1 MDDDFKEAA
10 EFHGHTC
17 PGLAIGYRIAK
28 YVKEHY
34 PRSQDEELVCIAE
47 NKSCSIDAI
56 QFMLGCTAGKGNL
69 LFKDYGKQAFTFYSR
84 DKNKALRIYFRGG
97 ILKGMDELRQKMV
110 QGELG
115 PEDRERMAAF
125 RSQATEKVL
134 SARDEDILTVEEV
147 DIPAPEKARIHPSL
161 KCEECGEEFMEIL
174 GRTAGERCSARA
186 ALNGWCA
193 EELDIGGIAQSLSQ
207 EQNRIIKGKR

>member
-97 ILKGMDELRQKMV
+97 ILKGMDELRQKMAR
-110 QGELG
+110 GELG

-134 SARDEDILTVEEV
+134 SARDEDILTVVEV

-174 GRTAGERCSARA
+174 GRTAGGKVLCKGCFERLVC
-186 ALNGWCA
+186 
-193 EELDIGGIAQSLSQ
+193 
-207 EQNRIIKGKR
+207 

>member
-10 EFHGHTC
+10 EFHGHIC
-17 PGLAIGYRIAK
+17 PGIAIGYRIAK

-47 NKSCSIDAI
+47 NKPCSIDAI

-97 ILKGMDELRQKMV
+97 ILKGMDELRQKMAR
-110 QGELG
+110 GELG
-115 PEDRERMAAF
+115 PEDRERMTAF

-174 GRTAGERCSARA
+174 GRTAGGKVLCKGCFERLVC
-186 ALNGWCA
+186 
-193 EELDIGGIAQSLSQ
+193 
-207 EQNRIIKGKR
+207 

>member
-134 SARDEDILTVEEV
+134 SARDEDILKIEEV
-147 DIPAPEKARIHPSL
+147 DIPAPEKARIYPSL

-174 GRTAGERCSARA
+174 GRTAGGKVLCKGCFERLVC
-186 ALNGWCA
+186 
-193 EELDIGGIAQSLSQ
+193 
-207 EQNRIIKGKR
+207 

>member
-10 EFHGHTC
+10 EFHGHIC
-17 PGLAIGYRIAK
+17 PGIAIGYRIAK

-69 LFKDYGKQAFTFYSR
+69 LFRDYGKQAFTFYSR
-84 DKNKALRIYFRGG
+84 NKNKALRIYFRGG
-97 ILKGMDELRQKMV
+97 ILKGMDELRQKMAR
-110 QGELG
+110 GELG

-134 SARDEDILTVEEV
+134 SARDEDILKIEEV
-147 DIPAPEKARIHPSL
+147 DIPAPEKARIYPSQ

-174 GRTAGERCSARA
+174 GRTAGGKVLCKSCFERLVC
-186 ALNGWCA
+186 
-193 EELDIGGIAQSLSQ
+193 
-207 EQNRIIKGKR
+207 

>member
-115 PEDRERMAAF
+115 PEDRVRMAAF

-174 GRTAGERCSARA
+174 GRTAGGKVLCKSCFERLVC
-186 ALNGWCA
+186 
-193 EELDIGGIAQSLSQ
+193 
-207 EQNRIIKGKR
+207 

>member
-97 ILKGMDELRQKMV
+97 ILKGMDELRQKMAR
-110 QGELG
+110 GELS

-174 GRTAGERCSARA
+174 GRTAGGKVLCKSCFERLVC
-186 ALNGWCA
+186 
-193 EELDIGGIAQSLSQ
+193 
-207 EQNRIIKGKR
+207 

>member
-97 ILKGMDELRQKMV
+97 ILKGMDELRQKMAR
-110 QGELG
+110 GELG

-147 DIPAPEKARIHPSL
+147 DIPAPEKAKVYPSL

-174 GRTAGERCSARA
+174 GRTAGGKVLCKSCFERLVC
-186 ALNGWCA
+186 
-193 EELDIGGIAQSLSQ
+193 
-207 EQNRIIKGKR
+207 

>member
-97 ILKGMDELRQKMV
+97 ILKGMDELRQKMAR
-110 QGELG
+110 GELG

-134 SARDEDILTVEEV
+134 SARDEDILKIEEV
-147 DIPAPEKARIHPSL
+147 DIPAPEKARIYPSL

-174 GRTAGERCSARA
+174 GRTAGGKVLCKGCFERLVC
-186 ALNGWCA
+186 
-193 EELDIGGIAQSLSQ
+193 
-207 EQNRIIKGKR
+207 

>member
-161 KCEECGEEFMEIL
+161 KCEECGEEFMEVL
-174 GRTAGERCSARA
+174 GRTAEGKVLCKDCFERLVR
-186 ALNGWCA
+186 
-193 EELDIGGIAQSLSQ
+193 
-207 EQNRIIKGKR
+207 

>member
-10 EFHGHTC
+10 EFHGHIC
-17 PGLAIGYRIAK
+17 PGIAIGYRIAK

-69 LFKDYGKQAFTFYSR
+69 LFRDYGKQAFTFYSR
-84 DKNKALRIYFRGG
+84 NKNKALRIYFRGG

-134 SARDEDILTVEEV
+134 SARDEDILKIEEV
-147 DIPAPEKARIHPSL
+147 DIPAPEKARIYPSQ

-174 GRTAGERCSARA
+174 GRTAGGKVLCKGCFERLVC
-186 ALNGWCA
+186 
-193 EELDIGGIAQSLSQ
+193 
-207 EQNRIIKGKR
+207 

>member
-125 RSQATEKVL
+125 RSQATDKVL

-174 GRTAGERCSARA
+174 GRTAGGKVLCKSCFERLVC
-186 ALNGWCA
+186 
-193 EELDIGGIAQSLSQ
+193 
-207 EQNRIIKGKR
+207 

>member
-97 ILKGMDELRQKMV
+97 ILKGMDELRQKMA

-115 PEDRERMAAF
+115 PEDRERMTAF

-134 SARDEDILTVEEV
+134 SARYEDILTVEEV

-174 GRTAGERCSARA
+174 GRTAGGKVLCKGCFERLVC
-186 ALNGWCA
+186 
-193 EELDIGGIAQSLSQ
+193 
-207 EQNRIIKGKR
+207 

>member
-10 EFHGHTC
+10 EFHGHIC
-17 PGLAIGYRIAK
+17 PGIAIGYRIAK

-47 NKSCSIDAI
+47 NKSCSIDVI

-97 ILKGMDELRQKMV
+97 ILKGMDELRQKMAR
-110 QGELG
+110 GELG

-174 GRTAGERCSARA
+174 GRTAGGKVLCKSCFERLVC
-186 ALNGWCA
+186 
-193 EELDIGGIAQSLSQ
+193 
-207 EQNRIIKGKR
+207 

>member
-10 EFHGHTC
+10 EFHGHIC
-17 PGLAIGYRIAK
+17 PGIAIGYRIAK

-97 ILKGMDELRQKMV
+97 ILKGMDELRQKMAR
-110 QGELG
+110 GELG
-115 PEDRERMAAF
+115 PEDRERMTAF

-134 SARDEDILTVEEV
+134 SARDEDILTVVEV

-174 GRTAGERCSARA
+174 GRTAGGKVLCKGCFERLVC
-186 ALNGWCA
+186 
-193 EELDIGGIAQSLSQ
+193 
-207 EQNRIIKGKR
+207 

>member
-97 ILKGMDELRQKMV
+97 ILKGMDELRQKMAR
-110 QGELG
+110 GELG

-174 GRTAGERCSARA
+174 GRTAGGKVLCKSCFERLVCWSWTSRCSKAGSPRKP
-186 ALNGWCA
+186 NC
-193 EELDIGGIAQSLSQ
+193 
-207 EQNRIIKGKR
+207 

>member
-10 EFHGHTC
+10 EFHGHIC
-17 PGLAIGYRIAK
+17 PGIAIGYRIAK

-47 NKSCSIDAI
+47 NKSCSVDAI

-147 DIPAPEKARIHPSL
+147 DIPAPEKARIYPSL

-174 GRTAGERCSARA
+174 GRTAGGKVLC
-186 ALNGWCA
+186 
-193 EELDIGGIAQSLSQ
+193 
-207 EQNRIIKGKR
+207 KGCFKRLVC

>member
-10 EFHGHTC
+10 EFHGHIC
-17 PGLAIGYRIAK
+17 PGIAIGYRIAK

-97 ILKGMDELRQKMV
+97 ILKGMDELRQKMAR
-110 QGELG
+110 GELG

-174 GRTAGERCSARA
+174 GRTAGGKVLCKGCFERLVC
-186 ALNGWCA
+186 
-193 EELDIGGIAQSLSQ
+193 
-207 EQNRIIKGKR
+207 

>member
-110 QGELG
+110 RGELG

-174 GRTAGERCSARA
+174 GRTAGGKVLCKGCFERLVC
-186 ALNGWCA
+186 
-193 EELDIGGIAQSLSQ
+193 
-207 EQNRIIKGKR
+207 

>member
-10 EFHGHTC
+10 EFHGHIC
-17 PGLAIGYRIAK
+17 PGIAIGYRIAK

-69 LFKDYGKQAFTFYSR
+69 LFRDYGKQAFTFYSR
-84 DKNKALRIYFRGG
+84 NKNKALRIYFRGG
-97 ILKGMDELRQKMV
+97 ILKGMDELRQKMAR
-110 QGELG
+110 GELG

-134 SARDEDILTVEEV
+134 SVRDEDILKIEEV
-147 DIPAPEKARIHPSL
+147 DIPAPEKARIYPSL

-174 GRTAGERCSARA
+174 GRTAGGKVLCKGCFERLVC
-186 ALNGWCA
+186 
-193 EELDIGGIAQSLSQ
+193 
-207 EQNRIIKGKR
+207 

>member
-97 ILKGMDELRQKMV
+97 ILKGMDELRQKMAR
-110 QGELG
+110 GELG

-174 GRTAGERCSARA
+174 GRTAGGKVLCKGCFERLVC
-186 ALNGWCA
+186 
-193 EELDIGGIAQSLSQ
+193 
-207 EQNRIIKGKR
+207 

>member
-174 GRTAGERCSARA
+174 GRTAGGKVLCKSCFEAKK
-186 ALNGWCA
+186 
-193 EELDIGGIAQSLSQ
+193 LS
-207 EQNRIIKGKR
+207 ISTSISDPKVDCG

>member
-10 EFHGHTC
+10 EFHGHIC
-17 PGLAIGYRIAK
+17 PGIAIGYRIAK

-97 ILKGMDELRQKMV
+97 ILKGMDELRQKMAR
-110 QGELG
+110 GELG

-174 GRTAGERCSARA
+174 GRTAGGKVLCKGCFER
-186 ALNGWCA
+186 LVG
-193 EELDIGGIAQSLSQ
+193 
-207 EQNRIIKGKR
+207 

>member
-10 EFHGHTC
+10 EFHGHIC
-17 PGLAIGYRIAK
+17 PGIAIGYRIAK

-47 NKSCSIDAI
+47 NKSCSVDAI
-56 QFMLGCTAGKGNL
+56 QSMLGCTAGKGNL

-84 DKNKALRIYFRGG
+84 DKNKALRIYFRGW
-97 ILKGMDELRQKMV
+97 ILKGMDELRQKMAR
-110 QGELG
+110 GGMG

-147 DIPAPEKARIHPSL
+147 DIPAPEKARIYPSL

-174 GRTAGERCSARA
+174 GRTAGGKVLCKGCFERLVC
-186 ALNGWCA
+186 
-193 EELDIGGIAQSLSQ
+193 
-207 EQNRIIKGKR
+207 